1 MMKKQLLAT
10 LLLLAGFMAQA
21 QYGAI
26 NDILTKL
33 EERRGFAKNLA
44 DENLDDRRF
53 VLIKEF
59 DDHTERHFIVL
70 KGNAATYVEVF
81 DDKATGQSTS
91 NVFSGDYVRTPQ
103 QIISLR
109 ADKLEGRKIAMPITR
124 TLLLNKQKK
133 ILYLI
138 DVNTRERW
146 IDEKALSKN

>member
-1 MMKKQLLAT
+1 
-10 LLLLAGFMAQA
+10 
-21 QYGAI
+21 
-26 NDILTKL
+26 
-33 EERRGFAKNLA
+33 
-44 DENLDDRRF
+44 
-53 VLIKEF
+53 
-59 DDHTERHFIVL
+59 
-70 KGNAATYVEVF
+70 VEVF

-146 IDEKALSKN
+146 IDEKALSKS

>member
-44 DENLDDRRF
+44 DETLGDRRF

-109 ADKLEGRKIAMPITR
+109 VDKLEGRKIAMPITR